1 MQKKINDYEEEK
13 NGQEYEKISIKHAI
27 KFTAKAWKKVTSQT
41 IINCW
46 KKTGIL
52 PDYDIN
58 SNEIENMTSSL
69 NSLNVRELNDLQ
81 NLIDEFAFNNPIS
94 AFEYMEIDKTNENDE
109 INLQDI
115 ISIIN
120 PIEEDQN
127 QEEIIEEFPSVT
139 NKEALS
145 AIKTLEIYI
154 EKLQLSENEFKLLK
168 SLKRK
173 IKKIDFDSH
182 QQSTLDNFFK
192 INEL

>member
-1 MQKKINDYEEEK
+1 MKKQNWNILLLLDNAPTHSISESTNLINVRAYFLPNTTTFLQQCDAGITSSFNVNYKKLFLQKKINDYEEEK

-81 NLIDEFAFNNPIS
+81 NLIDELALPNPIS
-94 AFEYMEIDKTNENDE
+94 ALKLM
-109 INLQDI
+109 
-115 ISIIN
+115 
-120 PIEEDQN
+120 
-127 QEEIIEEFPSVT
+127 
-139 NKEALS
+139 
-145 AIKTLEIYI
+145 TLM
-154 EKLQLSENEFKLLK
+154 
-168 SLKRK
+168 
-173 IKKIDFDSH
+173 
-182 QQSTLDNFFK
+182 
-192 INEL
+192 